1 MKNIKI
7 GNQTL
12 TNVSA
17 LYAEDATTAGVYDV
31 FNDTTD
37 ANAVASD
44 ITSGK
49 TAYVNGRKITGTATA
64 TDPEVFYANL
74 NNTLYGG

>member
-12 TNVSA
+12 LNVPA
-17 LYAEDATTAGVYDV
+17 LYAEDADTSGVYDI

-37 ANAVASD
+37 ADAVAAD
-44 ITSGK
+44 IASGK